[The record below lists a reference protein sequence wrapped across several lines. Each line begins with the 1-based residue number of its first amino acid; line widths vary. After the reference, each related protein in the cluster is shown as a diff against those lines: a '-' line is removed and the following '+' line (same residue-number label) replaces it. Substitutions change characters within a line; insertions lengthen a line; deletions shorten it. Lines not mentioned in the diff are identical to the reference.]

1 MAENSFQP
9 FTRRQTMIRRDFEIY
24 RYRYMDEVELHHH
37 DFYEIYM
44 LLRGSVS
51 YTVENRIF
59 HMRAGDLMLISPLEL
74 HQARVDSNDEPYERM
89 VLWVDRGYLES
100 LSSPHTSLTRCF
112 DTTVPGHTNLLRLPG
127 PRSAAMRRELGK
139 LGSARDVN
147 PDMMRQ
153 GMLLLSYPCIESF
166 IGMNLLDNSLA
177 YCWNKGV
184 QNGHQ
189 LKQALN
195 QDGALANKI
204 TQETLIKSVEAL
216 ITALNT
222 VGVNTQADELL
233 NSLDRFADN
242 NRKVYDWQEEQRR
255 QKGGYG
261 LLSLMAIAL
270 LDLGLIQS
278 AEDE

>member
-1 MAENSFQP
+1 MESRS
-9 FTRRQTMIRRDFEIY
+9 TRMFELKKGKRIGQVLFIVEGEKTEPNLIY
-24 RYRYMDEVELHHH
+24 RVFSGIFGYQMERIYRDKTYRVFRKTDDPLSRVTVINTEESNIGFIRKDN
-37 DFYEIYM
+37 DFLNEMFRLLIEDYGFDVDNAAIYY
-44 LLRGSVS
+44 LFDR
-51 YTVENRIF
+51 
-59 HMRAGDLMLISPLEL
+59 DP
-74 HQARVDSNDEPYERM
+74 DSNTD
-89 VLWVDRGYLES
+89 
-100 LSSPHTSLTRCF
+100 
-112 DTTVPGHTNLLRLPG
+112 
-127 PRSAAMRRELGK
+127 SAFIEEMLGK

-147 PDMMRQ
+147 PDMTRQ

-177 YCWNKGV
+177 YCWNKSV

-195 QDGALANKI
+195 QDGTLANKI

-261 LLSLMAIAL
+261 LLSLMTIAL
-270 LDLGLIQS
+270 LDLGLIQRV
-278 AEDE
+278 EDE